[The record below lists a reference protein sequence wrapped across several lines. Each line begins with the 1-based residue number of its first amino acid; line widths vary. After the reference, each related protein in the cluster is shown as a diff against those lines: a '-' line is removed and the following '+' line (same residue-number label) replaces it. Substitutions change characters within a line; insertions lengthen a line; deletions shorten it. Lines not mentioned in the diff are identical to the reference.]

1 MLLVDKNEKISKKD
15 VQVYVNQKLT
25 WGGGIYLLNKET
37 ICKGLLIS
45 IRETTER
52 ANSDISVFA

>member
-25 WGGGIYLLNKET
+25 WGGGHLFTK
-37 ICKGLLIS
+37 
-45 IRETTER
+45 
-52 ANSDISVFA
+52 